1 MNNILSTLQIDQRIN
16 VTQSNGSHITGI
28 LKQLDESKMILYI
41 EEEEG
46 NCTRSYLVN
55 FRNCSSVWQVK
66 R

>member
-1 MNNILSTLQIDQRIN
+1 MNNILSTLQIGQRIN
-16 VTQSNGSHITGI
+16 VTQSNGSHITGV

-41 EEEEG
+41 EEEET
-46 NCTRSYLVN
+46 NCTRSYWVN

>member
-1 MNNILSTLQIDQRIN
+1 MNNILSTLQIGQRIN

-28 LKQLDESKMILYI
+28 LEQLDESKMILYI
-41 EEEEG
+41 EEEEV